1 MFDYDKTHDIVIIGS
16 GAGGGTLAHQLTDTG
31 LDIVILERGRHIEVD
46 DDNWNAHAVFVERKY
61 RTDDIWYDSHR
72 RPFHPNTHYWV
83 GGNTTFYGAALMR
96 MREDDFAS
104 RMHADGPSPA
114 WPLSYQDMRPYY
126 RRAERLWQVRGN
138 RGSDPTE
145 PPEGEPYDYPA
156 LAHEPPIEALEQHF
170 RGLGWKPFHL
180 PLGVLWDHDSPP
192 GPESLKTPSNG
203 KCIRCTTCGG
213 FPCKINAKSD
223 ARNICLKPILDKSN
237 VTLLT
242 EHKAIKL
249 ETDGSGRIVREVV
262 CETPQGEV
270 RVKGDIIV
278 VAAGAVP
285 TAALLLASHN
295 ASHPEGLANSS
306 SQVGRN
312 YMYHTLSAVVSLTLA
327 PINVSFPKTL
337 GVNDFYWGDPDGS
350 YQKPMGHIQLLEHMS
365 GQTLEGQVADVIPT
379 SMIPDS
385 LADYYAHHM
394 LALLVISE
402 DLPRAENRVTLD
414 KRGRIHLAYQHNNME
429 GHQRL
434 VHRLDHALSNF
445 SDHRHHISQHHFQ
458 LSTLLPI
465 YGTAHQCGTVRFGD
479 DPRTSALD
487 AWCKAHDLD
496 NLYVVDSAF
505 FVSSSAVNPT
515 LTIVANAIRVAE
527 HLRDRLRASEVS
539 NDAAATVRLANA
551 VEVAAASQA
560 AAEVVSAAKAK
571 THGWWPFRRRA

>member
-1 MFDYDKTHDIVIIGS
+1 MFDYSKTHDIVIIGS
-16 GAGGGTLAHQLTDTG
+16 GAGGGTLAHQLADTG

-46 DDNWNAHAVFVERKY
+46 DDNWDPHAVFVERKY
-61 RTDDIWYDSHR
+61 RTDDIWYDKHR

-96 MREDDFAS
+96 MREDDFGS
-104 RMHADGPSPA
+104 RMHSDGPSPA
-114 WPLSYQDMRPYY
+114 WPISYHDMRPYY
-126 RRAERLWQVRGN
+126 RRAERLWRVRGN
-138 RGSDPTE
+138 RGSDPAE
-145 PPEGEPYDYPA
+145 PVEDEPYDFPA
-156 LAHEPPIEALEQHF
+156 LAHEQPIEALEQHF
-170 RGLGWKPFHL
+170 KGLGWKPFHL
-180 PLGVLWDHDSPP
+180 PLGVLWDQDASP
-192 GPESLKTPSNG
+192 GPGSIAAPSDG

-237 VTLLT
+237 ITLLT
-242 EHKAIKL
+242 EHKAIRL
-249 ETDGSGRIVREVV
+249 ETDGSGRTVREVV

-270 RVKGDIIV
+270 RVRGNIII
-278 VAAGAVP
+278 VAAGATP

-295 ASHPEGLANSS
+295 ATHPDGLANSS
-306 SQVGRN
+306 GQVGRN

-337 GVNDFYWGDPDGS
+337 GVNDFYWGEPDGS
-350 YQKPMGHIQLLEHMS
+350 YDKPMGHIQLLEHMS
-365 GQTLEGQVADVIPT
+365 GQTLEGQVADIIPT

-402 DLPRAENRVTLD
+402 DLPRADNRITLD
-414 KRGRIHLAYQHNNME
+414 KRGRIHLAYEHNNME

-434 VHRLDHALSNF
+434 VHRLDQALSSF

-465 YGTAHQCGTVRFGD
+465 YGTAHQCGTVRFGN
-479 DPRTSALD
+479 DPRSSVLD
-487 AWCKAHDLD
+487 PWCKAHDLD
-496 NLYVVDSAF
+496 NLYVVDSGF

-515 LTIVANAIRVAE
+515 LTIVANAIRVAD
-527 HLRDRLRASEVS
+527 HLKDRLRAADVPGTAALDTSSVELATMP
-539 NDAAATVRLANA
+539 AAAA
-551 VEVAAASQA
+551 VPAAM
-560 AAEVVSAAKAK
+560 AKS
-571 THGWWPFRRRA
+571 GWWPFRGKH